1 MPTQTLHSTSVLAVL
16 KRFGYDVE
24 NLNGDNAHSLHNVMT
39 MEYTMHEYFDQLDIW
54 FEGTVSVTHVYE

>member
-1 MPTQTLHSTSVLAVL
+1 MLTQMPHSTSVLAVL

-39 MEYTMHEYFDQLDIW
+39 MEYDMRDFLYGFDIW
-54 FEGTVSVTHVYE
+54 FEGTVSVTHV